1 MERNNLY
8 TSDGQDHCSSDRGG
22 ATTADGV
29 VGIVMLMAGQL
40 WSVGPSNCFEGRD
53 ERRCKIFFSAL
64 QEKGM

>member
-29 VGIVMLMAGQL
+29 VGIVMLMAG
-40 WSVGPSNCFEGRD
+40 
-53 ERRCKIFFSAL
+53 
-64 QEKGM
+64 